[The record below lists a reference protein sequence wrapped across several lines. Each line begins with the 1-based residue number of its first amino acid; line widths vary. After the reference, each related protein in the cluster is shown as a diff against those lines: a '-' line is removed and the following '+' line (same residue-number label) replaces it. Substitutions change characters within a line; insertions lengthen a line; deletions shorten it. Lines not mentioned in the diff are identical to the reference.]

1 MTDPKLTLE
10 NINVDLIDKNKWNPN
25 EMDDTTFNRLVVEL
39 EETGF
44 IDPIQV
50 VPTDDGRYVI
60 LGGEHRWQAAKVLG
74 WESIPCI
81 ILTDEKWKENDLCK
95 FVTVRLNV
103 LHGKTNAEK
112 FMSIYNEM
120 LDKYGEDSLKDLF
133 AYTDSDAWDKLTGS
147 VKEAL
152 KASGLPAE
160 MIEEYAKT
168 VEEVKTVDDLSNI
181 LNRLFTKHGD
191 TLKYNFMVFA
201 WGGKDHVYVKCDD
214 KLWKQVN
221 GLMKA
226 SKGNEVTMSSAISV
240 LFDAADSLDY
250 GKLEKVDMDE
260 GQRAERERAEKAQ
273 VDSGD
278 SWQEEIV
285 EEANGG

>member
-1 MTDPKLTLE
+1 
-10 NINVDLIDKNKWNPN
+10 
-25 EMDDTTFNRLVVEL
+25 
-39 EETGF
+39 
-44 IDPIQV
+44 
-50 VPTDDGRYVI
+50 
-60 LGGEHRWQAAKVLG
+60 
-74 WESIPCI
+74 
-81 ILTDEKWKENDLCK
+81 
-95 FVTVRLNV
+95 
-103 LHGKTNAEK
+103 
-112 FMSIYNEM
+112 
-120 LDKYGEDSLKDLF
+120 
-133 AYTDSDAWDKLTGS
+133 
-147 VKEAL
+147 
-152 KASGLPAE
+152 
-160 MIEEYAKT
+160 
-168 VEEVKTVDDLSNI
+168 
-181 LNRLFTKHGD
+181 
-191 TLKYNFMVFA
+191 MVFA